1 MLDWNKKEAPV
12 LGLLG
17 SGGGLG
23 YLAGGASGY
32 PDDTFWISEAAKGSW
47 DDEYIEDIAG
57 DNEGNIYVTSVR
69 YNGGGNGYKSN
80 SIVKHAADG
89 TVSWQKVAYKT
100 TSPYPMEPGNIIAEA
115 DGDYIYTSGQS
126 DSGAFVTKTNKS
138 DGSMVWRRQ
147 MGASNPNNLPQGLAI
162 GSDGNLIFIMR
173 LNEDSNKQSYI
184 NINVSNGATIWKS
197 SVKKTSGNST
207 DGAPYQ
213 HPKVDSSGNIH
224 TVLKGDTGY
233 PNIKNAIVKHNS
245 SGTLQTITDFNSASP
260 AEDIFA
266 DIAVDSSGNKYTSYR
281 YYTGAGTP
289 YRCGVS
295 KVNSSDV
302 VQWNTGID
310 PNFSNPDNYL
320 SPEQIEVMPE
330 DAGIIMRIDDR
341 QNQGIA
347 GSNPGG
353 NSKNSFIRLDTSG
366 NVVWKRQFG
375 ISGINVFGSAGKM
388 RLNRNGNII
397 FCTRFAVSGNVYTVV
412 AQLPAD
418 GSLTGNHT
426 VGSRTYN
433 WSDRNFG
440 SMGSQLALVKQGSSI
455 FSSELG
461 NDVANAAYNT
471 NVTVAN
477 NVQTF
482 TKGDVD

>member
-1 MLDWNKKEAPV
+1 MFNEQYKKEKPL

-47 DDEYIEDIAG
+47 DSEYIEDIAG

-80 SIVKHAADG
+80 SIVKHAVDG

-100 TSPYPMEPGNIIAEA
+100 TSPYPIEPKQIVAEA
-115 DGDYIYTSGQS
+115 DGDYIYSSGQS

-147 MGASNPNNLPQGLAI
+147 IGASNPNNVPQGLAI

-173 LNEDSNKQSYI
+173 MSEDGNKQGYF
-184 NINVSNGATIWKS
+184 NINVSNGATIWKTL
-197 SVKKTSGNST
+197 VKKTSGGSP
-207 DGAPYQ
+207 DGAPNQ

-224 TVLKGDTGY
+224 TVLKGDSGHPY
-233 PNIKNAIVKHNS
+233 IKNAIIKHNS
-245 SGTLQTITDFNSASP
+245 SGTLQTITDFNSAS
-260 AEDIFA
+260 ANEDLFA

-281 YYTGAGTP
+281 YYTGGGEP
-289 YRCGVS
+289 YRVGVT

-302 VQWNTGID
+302 IQWNTGID

-320 SPEQIEVMPE
+320 SPQQIEVMPE

-353 NSKNSFIRLDTSG
+353 DGKASFVRFDTSG

-375 ISGINVFGSAGKM
+375 ISGINVSSGKM

-397 FCTRFAVSGNVYTVV
+397 FCARFSASGNVYTVV

-440 SMGSQLALVKQGSSI
+440 SMGSQLALVKQNSSI
-455 FSSELG
+455 FSSDTNNL
-461 NDVANAAYNT
+461 ANAAYNT